1 MAERRVPRIRF
12 KGFEEDWEQRK
23 VSELADR
30 YDNLRVPVAEKLRVR
45 GTTPYYGANG
55 IQDYVRGFTHDGE
68 FVLVAEDGA
77 NDLKN
82 YPVQYVNGRIWVNN
96 HAHVLQAKDKIADTR
111 FLGYAVSRAD
121 IEAILVGGGRAKL
134 NAEVLMRLALILP
147 GRTEQIRLASFLVG
161 IDSLLS
167 LHQRKLEKLK
177 ILKKAMLEKMFPKNG
192 AKVPEI
198 RFSGFTE
205 DWEQRKL
212 KELANRVIVGLA
224 TSVTPYYREQG
235 VPILRN
241 LNIKENHLD
250 DSDLLYLDGMY
261 ADKQNSKKIRTGDV
275 LTVHTGYI
283 GTSCVVPPQY
293 DNCLTFTTL
302 VTTTNSLKILGDFL
316 SQYLNSQFGMLAVQ
330 MVTTQG
336 GRQNLNTNDFV
347 QVEMSYPF
355 IAEQKKICE
364 ILSTLDSLL
373 SLHQRKLEKLRQI
386 KKSMLERMF
395 V

>member
-12 KGFEEDWEQRK
+12 KGFEEDWEQRKLGEIAEKVNEKNIERQYSLTLTNSAEFGVIAQRDFFDHDIAKVASLNGYYVVRNEDFVYNPRISVSAPVGPVNRNKLGKTGVMSPLYTVFRPHDINTTYLEYFFKTGYWYKFMNYNGDSGARADRFSIKDQVFFEMPIPFANRVEQQKIGSYLKQLDTLLSLHQRKLEKLKILKKAMLEKMFPKNGAKVPEIRFSGFTDDWEQRK

-82 YPVQYVNGRIWVNN
+82 YPVQYANGRIWVNN

-111 FLGYAVSRAD
+111 FLGYAISRAD

-134 NAEVLMRLALILP
+134 NADVLMRLALILP
-147 GRTEQIRLASFLVG
+147 SRTEQIRLASFLVG

-167 LHQRKLEKLK
+167 LHQRKLEKL
-177 ILKKAMLEKMFPKNG
+177 
-192 AKVPEI
+192 
-198 RFSGFTE
+198 
-205 DWEQRKL
+205 
-212 KELANRVIVGLA
+212 
-224 TSVTPYYREQG
+224 
-235 VPILRN
+235 
-241 LNIKENHLD
+241 
-250 DSDLLYLDGMY
+250 
-261 ADKQNSKKIRTGDV
+261 
-275 LTVHTGYI
+275 
-283 GTSCVVPPQY
+283 
-293 DNCLTFTTL
+293 
-302 VTTTNSLKILGDFL
+302 
-316 SQYLNSQFGMLAVQ
+316 
-330 MVTTQG
+330 
-336 GRQNLNTNDFV
+336 
-347 QVEMSYPF
+347 
-355 IAEQKKICE
+355 
-364 ILSTLDSLL
+364 
-373 SLHQRKLEKLRQI
+373 RQI

>member
-12 KGFEEDWEQRK
+12 KGFE
-23 VSELADR
+23 
-30 YDNLRVPVAEKLRVR
+30 
-45 GTTPYYGANG
+45 
-55 IQDYVRGFTHDGE
+55 
-68 FVLVAEDGA
+68 
-77 NDLKN
+77 
-82 YPVQYVNGRIWVNN
+82 
-96 HAHVLQAKDKIADTR
+96 
-111 FLGYAVSRAD
+111 
-121 IEAILVGGGRAKL
+121 
-134 NAEVLMRLALILP
+134 
-147 GRTEQIRLASFLVG
+147 
-161 IDSLLS
+161 
-167 LHQRKLEKLK
+167 
-177 ILKKAMLEKMFPKNG
+177 
-192 AKVPEI
+192 
-198 RFSGFTE
+198 E

-373 SLHQRKLEKLRQI
+373 SLHQRKLEKLKILKKAMLEKMFPKNGAKVPEIRFSGFTEDWEQRKVSELADRYDNLRVPVAEKLRVRGTTPYYGANGIQDYVRGFTHDGEFVLVAEDGANDLKNYPVQYVNGRIWVNNHAHVLQAKDKIADTRFLGYAVSRADIEAILVGGGRAKLNAEVLMRLALILPGRTEQIRLASFLVGIDSLLSLHQRKLEKLRQI

>member
-1 MAERRVPRIRF
+1 M
-12 KGFEEDWEQRK
+12 
-23 VSELADR
+23 
-30 YDNLRVPVAEKLRVR
+30 
-45 GTTPYYGANG
+45 
-55 IQDYVRGFTHDGE
+55 
-68 FVLVAEDGA
+68 
-77 NDLKN
+77 
-82 YPVQYVNGRIWVNN
+82 
-96 HAHVLQAKDKIADTR
+96 
-111 FLGYAVSRAD
+111 
-121 IEAILVGGGRAKL
+121 
-134 NAEVLMRLALILP
+134 
-147 GRTEQIRLASFLVG
+147 
-161 IDSLLS
+161 
-167 LHQRKLEKLK
+167 
-177 ILKKAMLEKMFPKNG
+177 
-192 AKVPEI
+192 
-198 RFSGFTE
+198 
-205 DWEQRKL
+205 
-212 KELANRVIVGLA
+212 IVGLA

-250 DSDLLYLDGMY
+250 DSDLLYLDGVY

-302 VTTTNSLKILGDFL
+302 VTTTNSSKILGDFL

-373 SLHQRKLEKLRQI
+373 SLHQRKPFEEYQAFQ
-386 KKSMLERMF
+386 SDRMF
-395 V
+395 LGNSVSWGSL

>member
-167 LHQRKLEKLK
+167 LHHRQ
-177 ILKKAMLEKMFPKNG
+177 
-192 AKVPEI
+192 
-198 RFSGFTE
+198 
-205 DWEQRKL
+205 
-212 KELANRVIVGLA
+212 
-224 TSVTPYYREQG
+224 
-235 VPILRN
+235 
-241 LNIKENHLD
+241 
-250 DSDLLYLDGMY
+250 
-261 ADKQNSKKIRTGDV
+261 
-275 LTVHTGYI
+275 
-283 GTSCVVPPQY
+283 
-293 DNCLTFTTL
+293 CLT
-302 VTTTNSLKILGDFL
+302 
-316 SQYLNSQFGMLAVQ
+316 LAFHRIRRFFHGSIYP
-330 MVTTQG
+330 G
-336 GRQNLNTNDFV
+336 GGF
-347 QVEMSYPF
+347 
-355 IAEQKKICE
+355 
-364 ILSTLDSLL
+364 
-373 SLHQRKLEKLRQI
+373 
-386 KKSMLERMF
+386 
-395 V
+395 